1 MPNSYVE
8 YSYPNEGIIN
18 HFKVY
23 TPSGGIDG
31 YIDPDFLEV
40 YVSNSKIGYK
50 TPTKTGD
57 PYWIL
62 LPEFQGSQTFVVFN
76 LESFPA
82 GTPVRMQRVT
92 PNKLTTFKDNILE
105 FFNTEVLNAEQLN
118 LALKAMIHLVQ
129 EAKEQNSL
137 VTTGGQ
143 YLPKDSTGSPQFWT
157 AQGLDIRNL
166 PATPQTANS
175 AASKGWVELAIAAS
189 GGGPGGPGGGGPW
202 GTNDIIDNA
211 ITTVKI
217 ASEAVDVSRLADNA
231 VTTQKILD
239 DAVTTAKI
247 EDDAITDD
255 KIREVNA
262 VLFPNYNGVQ
272 GDKIALS
279 SMPGNRIKSA
289 TNSTDCI
296 PLTANTRPVS
306 GTGQVLQSSPTGSSF
321 FSTSSYGRSLMNAAD
336 AAGLRTALE
345 LGTLASLNSVSNST
359 IAANAGITFS
369 KLQTI
374 PAATFIGNTGSQ
386 SAVPSTIAINS
397 FTLNSW
403 GQPTTSVNMGGQRC
417 VNAASPQDPQ
427 DLTTKGWVESQ
438 ALTAQVN
445 TATGDTTTADLTYPI
460 GSTLAINVDAG
471 GTTTIPLN
479 QPVTVFYNS
488 TSNVLRTTTASG
500 FTQLTGTWRCRGS
513 NIVQAALPSGS
524 LGNAYIQ
531 TILVQRVA

>member
-8 YSYPNEGIIN
+8 YSYPNEGIPY

-166 PATPQTANS
+166 PATPQTATS
-175 AASKGWVELAIAAS
+175 ATPKAWVEATIAAAAGNPS
-189 GGGPGGPGGGGPW
+189 GPGGGQV
-202 GTNDIIDNA
+202 GTNGIADLA
-211 ITTVKI
+211 VTTPKI
-217 ASEAVDVSRLADNA
+217 ATEAIDDSRLADNA
-231 VTTQKILD
+231 VITQKILD

-255 KIREVNA
+255 KIRRVNA

-272 GDKIALS
+272 GDKIALF

-289 TNSTDCI
+289 TNALDCI
-296 PLTANTRPVS
+296 PLLANTRPTS

-336 AAGLRTALE
+336 AAGLRTALD
-345 LGTLASLNSVSNST
+345 LGILASLNSVSNGNVAT
-359 IAANAGITFS
+359 NAGISLS

-374 PAATFIGNTGSQ
+374 PASTFIGNTGSQ

-403 GQPTTSVNMGGQRC
+403 GQPTTAVNMGGQRC

-438 ALTAQVN
+438 LATTVLN
-445 TATGDTTTADLTYPI
+445 TATGDTTTADLTYPV
-460 GSTLAINVDAG
+460 GSYLLIFYTSASSILKE
-471 GTTTIPLN
+471 PLN
-479 QPVTVFYNS
+479 NAVNVYYNS
-488 TSNVLRTTTASG
+488 TSNTLSLSSGTG
-500 FTQLTGTWRCRGS
+500 FTQLTGTWRCRGGNS
-513 NIVQAALPSGS
+513 LQFPGTNALSDRWLAS
-524 LGNAYIQ
+524 V
-531 TILVQRVA
+531 LVQRVA

>member
-8 YSYPNEGIIN
+8 YSYPNEGIDN

-129 EAKEQNSL
+129 EAKEQNAL

-166 PATPQTANS
+166 PATPQTATS
-175 AASKGWVELAIAAS
+175 ATPKAWVEATIAAAAGNPS
-189 GGGPGGPGGGGPW
+189 GPGGGQV
-202 GTNDIIDNA
+202 GTNGIADLA
-211 ITTVKI
+211 VTTPKI
-217 ASEAVDVSRLADNA
+217 ATEAIDDSRLADNA
-231 VTTQKILD
+231 VITQKILD

-255 KIREVNA
+255 KIRRVNF

-272 GDKIALS
+272 GDKIALG
-279 SMPGNRIKSA
+279 SMPANRIKNA
-289 TNSTDCI
+289 TNSLDCI
-296 PLTANTRPVS
+296 PLNANTRPTS

-336 AAGLRTALE
+336 AAGLRTALQ
-345 LGTLASLNSVSNST
+345 LGTLASLNSVSNANVAT
-359 IAANAGITFS
+359 NAGISLS

-386 SAVPSTIAINS
+386 SEVPSTIAINS

-403 GQPTTSVNMGGQRC
+403 GQPTTAVNMGGQRC

-438 ALTAQVN
+438 LASTVTN
-445 TATGDTTTADLTYPI
+445 TASGDTTAADLTYPV
-460 GSTLAINVDAG
+460 GSHLLLLYISGSQTNN
-471 GTTTIPLN
+471 IPLN
-479 QPVTVFYNS
+479 SLVNVYYNPS
-488 TSNVLRTTTASG
+488 SNVLSLVSG
-500 FTQLTGTWRCRGS
+500 TNFTQIGGTWRCRGGTA
-513 NIVQAALPSGS
+513 IQFPSTLGS
-524 LGNAYIQ
+524 PYYQ
-531 TILVQRVA
+531 VILVQRVA